1 MAITGSQQAV
11 ARQITE
17 KFGYLNERLDTLADE
32 VNSLE
37 KKIDLVRFRSPELVQ
52 GAKCEPASLLCDL
65 ASKIRDATNKINTII
80 DQVRLITSEIEL

>member
-32 VNSLE
+32 VVPPGEVTNTDENLQEFASE
-37 KKIDLVRFRSPELVQ
+37 DLLNQFIADNNLIQPVQ
-52 GAKCEPASLLCDL
+52 L
-65 ASKIRDATNKINTII
+65 
-80 DQVRLITSEIEL
+80 